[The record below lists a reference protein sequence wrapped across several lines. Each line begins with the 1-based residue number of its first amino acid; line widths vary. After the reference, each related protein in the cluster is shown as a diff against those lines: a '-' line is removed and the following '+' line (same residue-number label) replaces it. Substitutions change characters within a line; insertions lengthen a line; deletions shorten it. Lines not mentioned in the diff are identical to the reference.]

1 MVTVRNTHDPGKCSK
16 SSHGELILVKDR
28 ENRDTVLICTEDNG
42 VYSWKTT
49 DNSKP
54 SGEYF
59 DPGYDC
65 LDILNKN
72 TKAKDG
78 YYWVN
83 FHRGKPK
90 K

>member
-1 MVTVRNTHDPGKCSK
+1 MFPFF
-16 SSHGELILVKDR
+16 KD
-28 ENRDTVLICTEDNG
+28 
-42 VYSWKTT
+42 
-49 DNSKP
+49 SKP

-78 YYWVN
+78 YYWVD
-83 FHRGKPK
+83 FHRSKPIK
-90 K
+90 VISNHAFPDITGN